1 MLNNDLNSYI
11 KQRTKLKVTHVRYT
25 IQALANLL
33 YYSGPSGSLYYVSH
47 LKKIVID

>member
-1 MLNNDLNSYI
+1 MAYSNLLYRLYVVVLTHVLNNDLYSYI

-33 YYSGPSGSLYYVSH
+33 
-47 LKKIVID
+47 